1 MHNTGHF
8 KDPKNAKKEEKDNLD
23 TMLKARRDEQNR
35 IYNKDG
41 TIDARAFKR
50 IIFERQAGSM
60 TGPKNFLA
68 AQVNSANK
76 SEFLEDNILLH
87 GLKSFGITI
96 DELLEA
102 NLKNLDPNAYKP
114 IEPRFKDQDEFVVNV
129 QKNLQSP
136 VVRSLKSIVD
146 IIKPTGYG
154 INKITRH
161 RSVP

>member
-1 MHNTGHF
+1 
-8 KDPKNAKKEEKDNLD
+8 
-23 TMLKARRDEQNR
+23 
-35 IYNKDG
+35 
-41 TIDARAFKR
+41 
-50 IIFERQAGSM
+50 M

-68 AQVNSANK
+68 AQVNSASQ

-96 DELLEA
+96 DELLAA

-114 IEPRFKDQDEFVVNV
+114 IEPRFKNQEEFITSV

-146 IIKPTGYG
+146 IIKPSGYG
-154 INKITRH
+154 INKVSRH
-161 RSVP
+161 RSLPAVRSKKTFASGTAPQSQLMSPTALETVSEEHGGTVI